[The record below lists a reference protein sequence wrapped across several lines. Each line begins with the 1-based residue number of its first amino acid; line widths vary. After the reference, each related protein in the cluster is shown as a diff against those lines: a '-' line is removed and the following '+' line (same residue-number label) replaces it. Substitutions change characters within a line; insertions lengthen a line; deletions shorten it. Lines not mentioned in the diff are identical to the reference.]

1 MKSIKFITLGAI
13 LTLGVFFAVI
23 YTSCSKDQC
32 GDITCLNKGTC
43 MGGICKCAT
52 GIFGANCESIY
63 RKTYSGAYVGLPPD
77 DPASDTTNILVFV
90 PSEDTTNYNTMDV
103 IWIDTSGAS
112 KVILPIELKNNSS
125 AGSNFSISPVT
136 YGYLTYTGTGSVNS
150 TIANMQIREADTNG
164 VVTHTWN
171 FNNYI
176 KN

>member
-1 MKSIKFITLGAI
+1 
-13 LTLGVFFAVI
+13 
-23 YTSCSKDQC
+23 
-32 GDITCLNKGTC
+32 
-43 MGGICKCAT
+43 
-52 GIFGANCESIY
+52 
-63 RKTYSGAYVGLPPD
+63 
-77 DPASDTTNILVFV
+77 
-90 PSEDTTNYNTMDV
+90 MDV